1 MVVSYQTALRQKQG
15 LHIYIRTWKSSSYN
29 FLHLT
34 STAVTILCAC
44 NLVENNVERRVEFR
58 DQNRH
63 FRELNHVFWAITIML
78 FQALLSSYYGVLV
91 QNMDRN
97 VFQGWHYVKRR
108 ILSNF
113 LLLYILTKH
122 NFKCLCR
129 RYPGRCQ
136 SFACTICTGILVAI
150 QRKWGKSIF
159 GLQNVLYIQGF

>member
-44 NLVENNVERRVEFR
+44 NLVEYNVERRVEFR

-78 FQALLSSYYGVLV
+78 FQALLSSYYGILV
-91 QNMDRN
+91 QNIDGN
-97 VFQGWHYVKRR
+97 VFQGKHHVKQR
-108 ILSNF
+108 ILSTFWQNT
-113 LLLYILTKH
+113 ILNAFVDGH
-122 NFKCLCR
+122 I
-129 RYPGRCQ
+129 Y
-136 SFACTICTGILVAI
+136 TICTGVLVAI